1 VIAGEPEVCL
11 TIGGIEPGNAR
22 GAALMHLV
30 HPTRPGREA
39 LRFPSWFWLFLLVPA
54 AATVLG
60 GRHAAA
66 GMRRR
71 SEAVARGA
79 LGGLVYAALCGSAA
93 WASTIV
99 LPIGAVVVPGP
110 IRLGPDP
117 WVTLVVAIPWGVL
130 GGSLGALRP
139 EPTPSTGPDPT
150 PPR

>member
-1 VIAGEPEVCL
+1 
-11 TIGGIEPGNAR
+11 
-22 GAALMHLV
+22 
-30 HPTRPGREA
+30 
-39 LRFPSWFWLFLLVPA
+39 
-54 AATVLG
+54 
-60 GRHAAA
+60 
-66 GMRRR
+66 MRRR

-79 LGGLVYAALCGSAA
+79 LGGLVYAALCGLAA
-93 WASTIV
+93 WAATIL

-139 EPTPSTGPDPT
+139 EPVPSTGPDPT